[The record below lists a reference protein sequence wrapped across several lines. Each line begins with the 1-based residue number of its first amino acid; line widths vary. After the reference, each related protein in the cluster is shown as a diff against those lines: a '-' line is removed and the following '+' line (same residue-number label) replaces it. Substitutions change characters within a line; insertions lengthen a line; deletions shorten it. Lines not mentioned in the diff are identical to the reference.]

1 MTKIKVAITG
11 NIGSGKSTFTEY
23 LSSKGYPVI
32 DADSISKGLLASDK
46 IIIQKVIKQ
55 FGERAYKNGKV
66 NKKYLAETVFTDQS
80 KLKTLNSILHLQV
93 IKKINNLVK
102 NEFINEKIIF
112 IESALIYEADIE
124 KNFDYVVLVTSEF
137 NKRLKRMVDTGKISK
152 EDFIKR
158 DNNQIPEKEKEKRA
172 DYIFTNDGN
181 KKDLIKKVDLLL
193 LTLKVL

>member
-32 DADSISKGLLASDK
+32 DADSISKGLLTSDK

-55 FGERAYKNGKV
+55 FGEKAYRNGKV

-80 KLKTLNSILHLQV
+80 RLKALNSILHPQV
-93 IKKINNLVK
+93 LKKIDNLVK
-102 NEFINEKIIF
+102 NEFINEKIVF
-112 IESALIYEADIE
+112 IESALIYEAEIE

-137 NKRLKRMVDTGKISK
+137 NKRLKRMVETWKISK
-152 EDFIKR
+152 EDFVQR

-172 DYIFTNDGN
+172 DYIFSNNGD
-181 KKDLIKKVDLLL
+181 KKDLIKKADLLL
-193 LTLKVL
+193 LTLKAL